1 MPFVRRGEKGYTFL
15 KNGKR
20 NKENWKK
27 EKNKVFLCF
36 VTKMLF
42 HHKYAKRAEKSIL
55 SFFFCA
61 TSQHANL
68 SCLTCSITCMKQFK
82 TFTGYEASV
91 NTFTGT
97 VALVS
102 YRNISENRASGL
114 FWLYSKAEKTFS
126 PSLTNVSINTYD
138 TDFRSGVF
146 ESIIT
151 KRENFNSEYFKS
163 GNLNGF
169 DGDNFSN
176 PNIFMGRRNGQN
188 WSKGA
193 VCSIVSLTVVIV
205 GLIVASIVWATEWV
219 NYLR

>member
-1 MPFVRRGEKGYTFL
+1 
-15 KNGKR
+15 
-20 NKENWKK
+20 
-27 EKNKVFLCF
+27 
-36 VTKMLF
+36 
-42 HHKYAKRAEKSIL
+42 
-55 SFFFCA
+55 
-61 TSQHANL
+61 
-68 SCLTCSITCMKQFK
+68 MKQFK

-138 TDFRSGVF
+138 TDIRSGVF

-176 PNIFMGRRNGQN
+176 PNIFMGRGNRQN